1 MTHKT
6 NKNRALSKLSEQ
18 ELEILSGLQ
27 SGKGLQEI
35 FAPMMKRVMEVALEG
50 EIEEYLDDKRGS
62 NRRNGK
68 SAKQIRS
75 SFGQFELETP
85 RDRNSEFEPNLI
97 AKRQTK
103 LPEDLEVK
111 ILNLYKSGMSYSDI
125 RSNMEDIYQVNVS
138 DGAINRITDQ
148 IIVEL
153 DEWKERV
160 LESVY
165 PILYLDAIH
174 FKVREDGKVASKA
187 VYSLLAINQQG
198 KKEILG
204 LYINDAEGANFW
216 SSVLVDLKQR
226 GVKDILIAC
235 IDGLKGFPEAIHT
248 HFPETEIQLCIV
260 HQIRHSMRYVASKH
274 QREFSSDLK
283 QVYQSSS
290 LDLAETKLLKL
301 DEKWGKKYPIAIKSW
316 QNNWEN
322 LSAFFK
328 YDSHIRRLIYT
339 TNPVEALHRQV
350 RKYTKSKGSFTS
362 ENALLKLVFSAYN
375 KITTKWT
382 QPVHNWALIIS
393 QLELNFPQRLC
404 LN

>member
-1 MTHKT
+1 MTYKM

-50 EIEEYLDDKRGS
+50 EIEEYIDDKRGL

-68 SAKQIRS
+68 SVKQIRS

-103 LPEDLEVK
+103 LPEDLEMK

-125 RSNMEDIYQVNVS
+125 RSNMEDIYQVSVS

-148 IIVEL
+148 IIAEL

-174 FKVREDGKVASKA
+174 FKVREDGKVVSKA

-260 HQIRHSMRYVASKH
+260 HQIRHSMPKN
-274 QREFSSDLK
+274 Q
-283 QVYQSSS
+283 
-290 LDLAETKLLKL
+290 
-301 DEKWGKKYPIAIKSW
+301 
-316 QNNWEN
+316 
-322 LSAFFK
+322 
-328 YDSHIRRLIYT
+328 
-339 TNPVEALHRQV
+339 
-350 RKYTKSKGSFTS
+350 
-362 ENALLKLVFSAYN
+362 
-375 KITTKWT
+375 
-382 QPVHNWALIIS
+382 
-393 QLELNFPQRLC
+393 
-404 LN
+404 